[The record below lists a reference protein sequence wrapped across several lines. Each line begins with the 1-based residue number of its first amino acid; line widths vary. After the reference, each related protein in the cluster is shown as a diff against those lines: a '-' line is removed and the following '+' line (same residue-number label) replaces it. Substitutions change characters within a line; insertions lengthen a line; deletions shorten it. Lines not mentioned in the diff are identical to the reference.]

1 VGVFDLLCVG
11 EAFDDLIFHNLP
23 HLPKAGRELKTDA
36 FLHTAGGGALIT
48 AVGAARLGLTVALAS
63 AVGPRGVA
71 ALGEEGV
78 TLRNLMEPG
87 EAAAVTVAL
96 STPRDRSFVT
106 FNGVNRR
113 LEPRLLDAAAGIPA
127 RHVHVA
133 LSPTRTRSWISR
145 LRELNARAVTT
156 SWDFGWNEHLR
167 SDRWFRPLLASL
179 DIVFLNEPEARFYA
193 GTTTIREA
201 RAFWRKTSRGAVIK
215 RGARGSEWI
224 AAGAWVRA
232 PARPATPVDTT
243 GAGDAFNAGYLA
255 GLIDGL
261 EPAACLDLGNRV
273 GAASVGHPGGLTGLP
288 RWDAARRARR
298 LAGTR

>member
-1 VGVFDLLCVG
+1 VVVFDLLCVG
-11 EAFDDLIFHNLP
+11 EAFDDLIFYDLP

-71 ALGEEGV
+71 VLGTEGV
-78 TLRNLMEPG
+78 ALRNVMRPG

-113 LEPRLLDAAAGIPA
+113 LEPRLLDATARIPA

-133 LSPTRTRSWISR
+133 LNPTRTRSWISR
-145 LRELNARAVTT
+145 LRDLNARAVRT
-156 SWDFGWNEHLR
+156 SWDFGWNEPFR
-167 SDRWFRPLLASL
+167 SDPWFRRLLAAL

-193 GTTTIREA
+193 GAKTIREA
-201 RAFWRKTSRGAVIK
+201 RAFWRKTSRAAVIT

-224 AAGAWVRA
+224 APGAWVRA
-232 PARPATPVDTT
+232 PAHPATPVDTT
-243 GAGDAFNAGYLA
+243 GAGDAFNAGFLA
-255 GLIDGL
+255 GAIDGL
-261 EPAACLDLGNRV
+261 EPPACLDLGNRV
-273 GAASVGHPGGLTGLP
+273 GAASVRRPGGLEGLP
-288 RWDAARRARR
+288 RWNRSRRRR
-298 LAGTR
+298 LARTR